1 MNENFEYI
9 EDIIGCLK
17 NKFLPLKYAYIKN
30 AAEYHTKFAQSE
42 NYDFAVVMEQ
52 VGYKFIFNHLDK
64 EINYIEI
71 GADDGIKSIKLIDL
85 LYGNKIKINNY
96 CFLDFSDELL
106 SKCKK
111 TMTDRGLRC
120 NYYKCDIENLEDIH
134 FFKNNKSTLFVF
146 IGNTLGNVEDEKKV
160 LRNFYKIMGDTDY
173 LLLGVTLRN
182 NNTTIQQELQIY
194 NNMLFTDSVLAFLN
208 YIGIKTTRNNF
219 FLYYN
224 EYKNMIIGEY
234 EILEPFIWDNEIIL
248 KTGDKVRCFQSK
260 RYTFNE
266 CKSLFK
272 TSNMKILDYY
282 IDTEEKHA
290 LFLLK
295 KHEQ

>member
-1 MNENFEYI
+1 MNVNIEYI
-9 EDIIGCLK
+9 DDIIGCLK
-17 NKFLPLKYAYIKN
+17 NKFLPLKYAYIKT

-52 VGYKFIFNHLDK
+52 EGYKFILNHLDK

-85 LYGNKIKINNY
+85 LYGDNIKINNY

-106 SKCKK
+106 AKCKK

-120 NYYKCDIENLEDIH
+120 NFYKCDIENLVDNV
-134 FFKNNKSTLFVF
+134 FLKKNKSTLFVF
-146 IGNTLGNVEDEKKV
+146 IGNTLGNVEDEENV

-182 NNTTIQQELQIY
+182 NNITVQQELQAY

-219 FLYYN
+219 FIYYD
-224 EYKNMIIGEY
+224 EHKNMIIGEY
-234 EILEPFIWDNEIIL
+234 EILEPFIWDNEIVL
-248 KTGDKVRCFQSK
+248 NTGDKVRCFQSK
-260 RYTFNE
+260 RYAINE
-266 CKSLFK
+266 CMSLFK
-272 TSNMKILDYY
+272 TAKLQIQDYY
-282 IDTEEKHA
+282 IDNNEKHA

-295 KHEQ
+295 I

>member
-17 NKFLPLKYAYIKN
+17 NKFLPLKYAYIKT

-42 NYDFAVVMEQ
+42 NYDLAVVMEQ
-52 VGYKFIFNHLDK
+52 EGYKFILNHLDK
-64 EINYIEI
+64 EINYVEI
-71 GADDGIKSIKLIDL
+71 GADDGIKSIKLIEL
-85 LYGNKIKINNY
+85 LYSDNIKINNY
-96 CFLDFSDELL
+96 FFLDFSDELL

-111 TMTDRGLRC
+111 TMADRELIC
-120 NYYKCDIENLEDIH
+120 NYFQCDIENLKDIDS
-134 FFKNNKSTLFVF
+134 FKNNKPILFVF

-160 LRNFYKIMGDTDY
+160 LRNFFNLMRDIDY

-182 NNTTIQQELQIY
+182 NNITIQQELQTY
-194 NNMLFTDSVLAFLN
+194 NNMLFTDSVLAFFN

-219 FLYYN
+219 SLYYD
-224 EYKNMIIGEY
+224 EHKNMIIGEY

-248 KTGDKVRCFQSK
+248 NTGDKIRCFQSK
-260 RYTFNE
+260 RYAINE

-272 TSNMKILDYY
+272 TTKMQIQDYY
-282 IDTEEKHA
+282 IDTDEKHA

-295 KHEQ
+295 KHKQ